1 MVAVI
6 DSTASAA
13 QERST
18 LLHWHGRLLSLLQN
32 DYQNHNDDDDEN
44 NSDGDPE
51 PQITAG
57 LHRVRVATLRIH
69 LGIHTIVE
77 EKLVT
82 IMSYV
87 HVDVA
92 IQLTSN
98 VFKAVLSADGTHII
112 PIIEMTESALR
123 DIQFLQLFPL
133 FVARNQ
139 IAVHTAIRAVHLRNC
154 SIALNSALG
163 YSVGIL
169 RSKESAEADQ
179 KRGLAII
186 EIAVVAKLDRRD
198 GGRRGSQLDGVH
210 GLPRYEVSRNR
221 SVSQEEVL
229 YVPHTTCKATQAQLT
244 VRWRDRYAVAH
255 YQEKES
261 SEKGLHREMEQ
272 TRDTKRINDVSSFPF
287 LP

>member
-32 DYQNHNDDDDEN
+32 DYQNHYDDDDEN
-44 NSDGDPE
+44 SSDGDPK

-57 LHRVRVATLRIH
+57 LHRVRVAALRIH

-82 IMSYV
+82 IAPNV
-87 HVDVA
+87 HISVA
-92 IQLTSN
+92 IQLTPDA
-98 VFKAVLSADGTHII
+98 FKAVLSADGTHII
-112 PIIEMTESALR
+112 PTIEMTKSALR

-139 IAVHTAIRAVHLRNC
+139 IAVHTAKRAVHLRNR
-154 SIALNSALG
+154 SIALNSALS

-169 RSKESAEADQ
+169 RNEEIAVADH
-179 KRGLAII
+179 KRGLVVI
-186 EIAVVAKLDRRD
+186 EIAVVAKLDRGD

-221 SVSQEEVL
+221 SKSQEEVL
-229 YVPHTTCKATQAQLT
+229 YVPHTTCKATQARLT

-255 YQEKES
+255 GQEKES
-261 SEKGLHREMEQ
+261 SEKGMHGEMEQ
-272 TRDTKRINDVSSFPF
+272 TRDTKRINGVSSFPF